1 MAFNRRNFIQKFSG
15 AAGTF
20 ALGSLL
26 SPALANSIQKA
37 FEKVAHLSP
46 EACAV
51 DEEFWY
57 QIKMAYTVS
66 PAVLNLNNGGVS
78 PQPKVVQ
85 NAVERYN
92 LLSNEAPSY
101 YMWRI
106 LDKGKEPLRAKLADL
121 AGCSKE
127 EIAIN
132 RNSSEALETIIFGLK
147 LKAGDEVV
155 LTKQDY
161 PNMINAWKQREKRDG
176 IVLKWISFDFPI
188 EDKNL
193 IVKKFEEAFT
203 EKTKIVHVTHMINW
217 CGQLQPAK
225 EIAQAAHK
233 RGIEV
238 VLDAAHTFAHID
250 YKIPDLECDYFGTS
264 LHKWL
269 CAPFGTGMLWVK
281 KEKIK
286 NLYPLFAAP
295 DPDID
300 DIRKFEH
307 LGTRSLAIE
316 QAIGQAIDFHLM
328 IGSKRKQM
336 RLQYLKNYW
345 ADKVKDLPGVSF
357 QTSMLPEFS
366 GAICMFSID
375 GMKPQDIG
383 NALMRNH
390 KIHTVPI
397 TWENINGVRVTPNVY
412 TVTKDL
418 DRLVVAIEKIVKNNL
433 SAAEGG

>member
-26 SPALANSIQKA
+26 SPALANSIQEA
-37 FEKVAHLSP
+37 LDKVSHLTP
-46 EACAV
+46 EEIAV

-66 PAVLNLNNGGVS
+66 STVLNLNNGGVS

-92 LLSNEAPSY
+92 KLSNEAPSY
-101 YMWRI
+101 YMWRV
-106 LDKGKEPLRAKLADL
+106 LDMGREPLRAKLADL

-127 EIAIN
+127 EIAFN

-147 LKAGDEVV
+147 MKAGDEVV

-176 IVLKWISFDFPI
+176 IVLKWISFDFPV
-188 EDKNL
+188 EDKAL

-238 VLDAAHTFAHID
+238 ILDAAHTFAHID
-250 YKIPDLECDYFGTS
+250 YNIPDLECDYFGTS

-269 CAPFGTGMLWVK
+269 CAPFGSGMLYVK
-281 KEKIK
+281 KEKIQ

-307 LGTRSLAIE
+307 LGTRSFAIE
-316 QAIGQAIDFHLM
+316 QAIGQAVDFHNM
-328 IGSKRKQM
+328 IGSKRKQL
-336 RLQYLKNYW
+336 RLHYLKNYW
-345 ADKVKDLPGVSF
+345 AEKVMDLPGVSF
-357 QTSMLPEFS
+357 TTSMSPEFS

-375 GMKPQDIG
+375 GIEPQEIGKILMKKY
-383 NALMRNH
+383 

-397 TWENINGVRVTPNVY
+397 TWENISGVRVTPNVY

-418 DRLVVAIEKIVKNNL
+418 DRLVLAINEMV
-433 SAAEGG
+433 EG

>member
-20 ALGSLL
+20 ALGSLI
-26 SPALANSIQKA
+26 SPALANSIEDALK
-37 FEKVAHLSP
+37 KVAHLSP

-66 PAVLNLNNGGVS
+66 PTVLNLNNGGVS

-92 LLSNEAPSY
+92 QLSNEAPSY
-101 YMWRI
+101 YMWRV
-106 LDKGKEPLRAKLADL
+106 LDMGREPLRAKLAEL

-127 EIAIN
+127 EIAID

-176 IVLKWISFDFPI
+176 IVLKWISFDFPV
-188 EDKNL
+188 EDKEL

-203 EKTKIVHVTHMINW
+203 EKTKIVHVTHIINW

-238 VLDAAHTFAHID
+238 VLDAAHSFAHID
-250 YKIPDLECDYFGTS
+250 YNIPDLECDYFGTS

-269 CAPFGTGMLWVK
+269 CAPFGSGMLYVK

-295 DPDID
+295 DPDLD

-307 LGTRSLAIE
+307 LGTRSFAIE
-316 QAIGQAIDFHLM
+316 QAIGQAVDFHNM
-328 IGSKRKQM
+328 IGSKRKEK
-336 RLQYLKNYW
+336 RLHYLKNYW
-345 ADKVKDLPGVSF
+345 AEKVKDLPGVSF
-357 QTSMLPEFS
+357 QTSLLPEFS
-366 GAICMFSID
+366 GAICMFSIE
-375 GMKPQDIG
+375 GKTPQEIGQILMKKY
-383 NALMRNH
+383 

-397 TWENINGVRVTPNVY
+397 IKENISGVRVTPNVY
-412 TVTKDL
+412 TITKDL
-418 DRLVVAIEKIVKNNL
+418 DRLVAAIEEMV
-433 SAAEGG
+433 EG